1 MDEIKVSL
9 HFVTC
14 VLSDF
19 LALTYLLGNLHLLKY
34 CHVAYN
40 GKCSIIRW
48 ETGSRYSYT

>member
-1 MDEIKVSL
+1 MDETKVSL

-19 LALTYLLGNLHLLKY
+19 LALTVSNQTIVSFLGSD
-34 CHVAYN
+34 N